1 MLTRSQASKIGTT
14 REKDPRAKVPE
25 GKEKETKRGKQ
36 FKGALEILVQRATS
50 IGRPLKEKLGADG
63 HCGIYS
69 AVDQLRQQG
78 FNATLQSLRTEVV
91 AFLIDTE
98 YAWSHFPQHDAP
110 NWALFVQQVGYTG
123 PGGFFINHTVFRVAA
138 IACMYYCDLTII
150 QSMPDEIHT
159 FELLSGKSLALNLT
173 NPHYDDTVQ

>member
-69 AVDQLRQQG
+69 AVDQLQQQG
-78 FNATLQSLRTEVV
+78 FNASLQSLCTDVA
-91 AFLIDTE
+91 AFLIDKE
-98 YAWSHFPQHDAP
+98 YTWSHFSQDHDP
-110 NWALFVQQVGYTG
+110 DWALFVQQVGYTG
-123 PGGFFINHTVFRVAA
+123 PGGSFVNHTVFAA
-138 IACMYYCDLTII
+138 IACMYD
-150 QSMPDEIHT
+150 
-159 FELLSGKSLALNLT
+159 
-173 NPHYDDTVQ
+173 